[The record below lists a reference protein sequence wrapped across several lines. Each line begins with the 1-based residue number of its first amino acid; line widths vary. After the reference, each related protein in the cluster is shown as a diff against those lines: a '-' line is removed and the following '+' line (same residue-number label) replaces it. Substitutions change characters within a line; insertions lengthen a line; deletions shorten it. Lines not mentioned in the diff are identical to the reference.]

1 MLNTLR
7 LWNCVGFCGIIG
19 RCQSVSPYPLPLQ
32 GPCGMWNSRLPRLD
46 FQGLYNGGRNMCDQY
61 CIRIGNGQ
69 SNARIRAVG

>member
-32 GPCGMWNSRLPRLD
+32 GLAECGIHV
-46 FQGLYNGGRNMCDQY
+46 F
-61 CIRIGNGQ
+61 
-69 SNARIRAVG
+69 RAWIFKVFIMVVVICAINIA